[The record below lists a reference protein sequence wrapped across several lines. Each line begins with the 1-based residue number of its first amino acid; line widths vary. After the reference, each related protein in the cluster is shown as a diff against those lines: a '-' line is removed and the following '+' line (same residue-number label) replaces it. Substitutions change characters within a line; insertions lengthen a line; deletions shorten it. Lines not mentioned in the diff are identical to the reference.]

1 MQIKRNKLIVIVTKE
16 EKKFMIDFFQYSVYD
31 FSSYHVVTLNQTNIK
46 PDVSSVYYFKIF
58 LLVILSIP
66 TVI

>member
-16 EKKFMIDFFQYSVYD
+16 EIKFMIDSFQYSVYELSCCH
-31 FSSYHVVTLNQTNIK
+31 FINQTKYNIK
-46 PDVSSVYYFKIF
+46 PDVFNVYYFEIF